1 MTAVKTTKE
10 GDKKMKKR
18 EGRFMVV
25 AVRHFIN
32 DEHHWLAPEAE
43 DASAFG
49 ENGSVTKNAYDKPV
63 FGSMAD
69 AERWAMSLS
78 HGEWALSQWEEKRP
92 TFYVVDEEVFLEV
105 VEKDSY
111 AYPPE
116 AEGWSD
122 AKTADYERECDCEDF
137 VNCAFWDSDSDCE
150 RNDEAAIVLAREID
164 GVDGMDAWVTCDD
177 EIAVSS
183 KDGSKAAREF
193 VESNYG
199 DELDFNKQ
207 SPDSILFYVKS
218 GKGE

>member
-1 MTAVKTTKE
+1 
-10 GDKKMKKR
+10 
-18 EGRFMVV
+18 
-25 AVRHFIN
+25 
-32 DEHHWLAPEAE
+32 
-43 DASAFG
+43 
-49 ENGSVTKNAYDKPV
+49 
-63 FGSMAD
+63 MA
-69 AERWAMSLS
+69 
-78 HGEWALSQWEEKRP
+78 
-92 TFYVVDEEVFLEV
+92 V

-122 AKTADYERECDCEDF
+122 VKTADYERECDCEDF

-183 KDGSKAAREF
+183 KDGSWAAREF

-207 SPDSILFYVKS
+207 SPDSVLFYVKT